1 MAQTKLTTKSTSV
14 PQITDLP
21 GFEVIAEKLD
31 RLVPDAYQPAQM
43 VCRLEDTCAAK
54 TTRDTLSMALLGLLA
69 GFFIGLGA
77 VFCTLVTTDIGLG
90 FGLGKLLGGLAFSL
104 GLILVVVAGAEL
116 FTGNSLIVA
125 PWLST
130 RVSGSALLRNWGI
143 VYFANFA
150 GALILVA
157 IIFHAQFWAL
167 DDYRVGANALM
178 IAAGKTSLAFWP
190 ALCRGIMCNILVCL
204 AVWMCLAARSVT
216 EKILAIVFPITAFV
230 ACGFEHSIANMF
242 FIPMGM
248 AVAGQAE
255 VVQAAGVTASQI
267 ANVNVLGLVQNLIP
281 VTIGNVIGGTS
292 VGIIYWLVFLRKE
305 RGAEVLA
312 AKRWLGKLAPVKT
325 QPRPEA
331 QPQSQP
337 SEMDALDVE
346 TRALISVLAKARDDS
361 AFLAQLSDDPDKAL
375 DGYSLTSETKA
386 ALASGDLHWLESKV
400 GFLDEPLRTW
410 LTSRLSQEKW

>member
-1 MAQTKLTTKSTSV
+1 MAQTKLTTKLTSV
-14 PQITDLP
+14 PQIADLP

-43 VCRLEDTCAAK
+43 VCRLEDACTAK
-54 TTRDTLSMALLGLLA
+54 TSRDTLSMVLLGLLA

-77 VFCTLVTTDIGLG
+77 IFCILVTTDIGLG

-157 IIFHAQFWAL
+157 ILFGTRFWAL
-167 DDYRVGANALM
+167 SGYEVGANALVV
-178 IAAGKTSLAFWP
+178 AAGKASLGFWP

-204 AVWMCLAARSVT
+204 AVWMCLAGRSVT

-242 FIPMGM
+242 FIPMGIAM
-248 AVAGQAE
+248 AGQAE
-255 VVQAAGVTASQI
+255 VVQAAGVTAAQI
-267 ANVNVLGLVQNLIP
+267 ANVNVLGLFNNLVP

-292 VGIIYWLVFLRKE
+292 VGIVYWLILLRKQ
-305 RGAEVLA
+305 RAAEILA
-312 AKRWLGKLAPVKT
+312 TRPWLGRFVTT
-325 QPRPEA
+325 QA
-331 QPQSQP
+331 QPQAQP
-337 SEMDALDVE
+337 STTDVLDGE
-346 TRALISVLAKARDDS
+346 TKALIGVLAKARDDN
-361 AFLAQLSDDPDKAL
+361 AFLAQLSENPDKAL
-375 DGYSLTSETKA
+375 EGYDLSNEAKA
-386 ALASGDLHWLESKV
+386 ALASGDLHWLESRM
-400 GFLDEPLRTW
+400 GSLDEPLRTW
-410 LTSRLSQEKW
+410 VSSRLSQEKW

>member
-1 MAQTKLTTKSTSV
+1 MARSKLTTKLASV

-21 GFEVIAEKLD
+21 GFELIADKLD

-43 VCRLEDTCAAK
+43 VCRLEDTCVTK
-54 TTRDTLSMALLGLLA
+54 TSRDTLSTALLGILA

-130 RVSGSALLRNWGI
+130 RVSASALLRNWGI

-157 IIFHAQFWAL
+157 IIFHGQFWAL
-167 DDYRVGANALM
+167 NGYGVGANALM
-178 IAAGKTSLAFWP
+178 IASGKTSLAFVP

-216 EKILAIVFPITAFV
+216 EKILAIILPITAFV

-242 FIPMGM
+242 FIPMGI
-248 AVAGQAE
+248 AVAGQVE
-255 VVQAAGVTASQI
+255 VVQAAGLTASQI
-267 ANVNVLGLVQNLIP
+267 ANVSVLGLVHNLIP
-281 VTIGNVIGGTS
+281 VTIGNIIGGTS
-292 VGIIYWLVFLRKE
+292 VGIVYWLIFLRKE
-305 RGAEVLA
+305 RAAGVLA
-312 AKRWLGKLAPVKT
+312 KRHWFGKLATAK
-325 QPRPEA
+325 A
-331 QPQSQP
+331 QP
-337 SEMDALDVE
+337 SETYALDTE
-346 TRALISVLAKARDDS
+346 TKALISVLAKARDDGT
-361 AFLAQLSDDPDKAL
+361 FLAQLSENPDKAL
-375 DGYSLTSETKA
+375 EGYNLTNEAKA

>member
-1 MAQTKLTTKSTSV
+1 MAQTKLTTKLTSV

-21 GFEVIAEKLD
+21 GFEVIAQKLD
-31 RLVPDAYQPAQM
+31 KLVPDAYQPAQM
-43 VCRLEDTCAAK
+43 VCRLEDTCTAK
-54 TTRDTLSMALLGLLA
+54 TSRDAVSVAFLGLLA

-77 VFCTLVTTDIGLG
+77 VFCTLVTTDTGLG

-130 RVSGSALLRNWGI
+130 RVSGSALLRNWAI

-157 IIFHAQFWAL
+157 IIFGARFWAL
-167 DDYRVGANALM
+167 DGYEVGANALM

-204 AVWMCLAARSVT
+204 AVWMCFAARSVT

-242 FIPMGM
+242 FIPMGI
-248 AVAGQAE
+248 ALAGQAE
-255 VVQAAGVTASQI
+255 VVQAAGATASQI
-267 ANVNVLGLVQNLIP
+267 ANVNVLGLFQNLIP

-292 VGIIYWLVFLRKE
+292 VGIVYWLIFLRKE
-305 RGAEVLA
+305 RGAQALMA
-312 AKRWLGKLAPVKT
+312 RRWLGKLATVK
-325 QPRPEA
+325 P
-331 QPQSQP
+331 QPQPQP
-337 SEMDALDVE
+337 LKVDALDAE
-346 TRALISVLAKARDDS
+346 TKALISVLAKARDDN
-361 AFLAQLSDDPDKAL
+361 AFLAQLSENPDKVL
-375 DGYSLTSETKA
+375 EGYSLSNEARA
-386 ALASGDLHWLESKV
+386 ALASGDLRWLQSKM
-400 GFLDEPLRTW
+400 GILDEPLRTW
-410 LTSRLSQEKW
+410 LSSRLSQEKW

>member
-1 MAQTKLTTKSTSV
+1 MARTRLTTKLTSV

-21 GFEVIAEKLD
+21 GFEVIAEKLE

-43 VCRLEDTCAAK
+43 ICRLEDTCTTK
-54 TTRDTLSMALLGLLA
+54 TSRDSLSTALLGVLA

-157 IIFHAQFWAL
+157 ILYSAQFWAL
-167 DDYRVGANALM
+167 DGYAVGANALM
-178 IAAGKTSLAFWP
+178 IAGGKTSLAFLP
-190 ALCRGIMCNILVCL
+190 ALSRGILCNVLVCL
-204 AVWMCLAARSVT
+204 AVWMCVAARSVT
-216 EKILAIVFPITAFV
+216 EKVLVIVFPITAFV

-255 VVQAAGVTASQI
+255 VVQAAGLTASQI
-267 ANVNVLGLVQNLIP
+267 ANVNMLGLVQNLIP
-281 VTIGNVIGGTS
+281 VTMGNIIGGTS
-292 VGIIYWLVFLRKE
+292 VGIVYWLIFLRKE
-305 RGAEVLA
+305 RAAGVLA
-312 AKRWLGKLAPVKT
+312 ARQWFKKFATAKAQTSETYAP
-325 QPRPEA
+325 
-331 QPQSQP
+331 
-337 SEMDALDVE
+337 DAE
-346 TRALISVLAKARDDS
+346 TKALMSVLARARDDAS
-361 AFLAQLSDDPDKAL
+361 FLAELSENPDKAL
-375 DGYSLTSETKA
+375 EGYKLTNEARA
-386 ALASGDLHWLESKV
+386 ALASGDANWLESRV
-400 GFLDEPLRTW
+400 GLLDEPLRTW